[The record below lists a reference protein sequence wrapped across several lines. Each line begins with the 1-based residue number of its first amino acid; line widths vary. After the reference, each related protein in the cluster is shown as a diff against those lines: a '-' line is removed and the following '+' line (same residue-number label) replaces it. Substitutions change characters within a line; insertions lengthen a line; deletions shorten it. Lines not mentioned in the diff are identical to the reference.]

1 MLCHLAYTGE
11 SGPPHLKQFEYSVV
25 VRGWEFTGYGSTK
38 KAAKASAA
46 EAALQYLNN
55 TVNVG
60 PHGQGVPGSGNPSG
74 RSRAD
79 ELGMVIICALN
90 LVKYQFF
97 SHQWLVEY
105 YVHVGMEPT

>member
-1 MLCHLAYTGE
+1 MLNCINTGE

-25 VRGWEFTGYGSTK
+25 VRGWEFSGFASTK

-60 PHGQGVPGSGNPSG
+60 PHGQRDSGMV
-74 RSRAD
+74 RSHAD
-79 ELGMVIICALN
+79 EIGRVRICIHL
-90 LVKYQFF
+90 
-97 SHQWLVEY
+97 
-105 YVHVGMEPT
+105 